1 MKAFNITIRIGMLAV
16 VLLCFVGVSAQTKK
30 KVNRVRKST
39 PTTVKKQVPA
49 KDAPAVSRSE
59 IDAQMELM
67 RLDEMSREADRP
79 IMEGVSER
87 VVAPSD
93 VEVLPPPPPSQDSG
107 PMILKEVNNKVFDVV
122 EVQPSFPGG
131 VSALM
136 AWLGENIQYP
146 KVAEENG
153 IQGRVV
159 VSFVVEK
166 DGSVSDVKVTR
177 GVDPS
182 LDKEALRVV
191 SSMPNWNPGMQDGEP
206 VRVKYNL
213 PLTFKLDNPKP
224 KE

>member
-1 MKAFNITIRIGMLAV
+1 MLAV
-16 VLLCFVGVSAQTKK
+16 ALLCFVGASAQSKK
-30 KVNRVRKST
+30 KVNRTRKSP

-67 RLDEMSREADRP
+67 RLDEMSRDAELEGEGITVRGIAPGGVEA
-79 IMEGVSER
+79 
-87 VVAPSD
+87 A
-93 VEVLPPPPPSQDSG
+93 PPPPPPPTRPNGVFNDK
-107 PMILKEVNNKVFDVV
+107 IFDVV

-153 IQGRVV
+153 IQGLVV
-159 VSFVVEK
+159 ISFVVEK

-182 LDKEALRVV
+182 LDNEAVRVV
-191 SSMPNWNPGMQDGEP
+191 SSMPNWTPGMQDGEP

-213 PLTFKLDNPKP
+213 PLSFKLDNPKP